1 MKKNLNNL
9 FINLILLILI
19 NLISTLLYFRIDLTE
34 DKKYSISSTSK
45 NIINE
50 IDDVMYIKIYL
61 EGDFPS
67 GFKRLQN
74 STIDLLNQLK
84 KHNELIKYELINPNI
99 KNIEERNNLYKQL
112 YEVGLNPTNLQTQ
125 NSGTKT
131 EQIIFPGAII
141 YYKGKEICVN
151 LLQSQLGTHHEK
163 VLNNSIENIEFE
175 FINAFN
181 KLINDYKPNIAF
193 LTGNGQ
199 LNGSEILSIK
209 YGLNNTSE
217 SLSKYYT
224 INEFNI
230 KDWTVDS
237 GKTNFSIKDQQTK
250 INRFDVLI
258 IAKPNIPF
266 NKLEKLLL
274 DQYIMNGGKIL
285 WLIDGVSMDMD
296 SLKNNQAFSM
306 ALPKNLNIDDMLFKY
321 GVRINHNLIMDIQCD
336 KIPVIT
342 NFNVNQPSK
351 SLFPWFYNPLII
363 SKNNHP
369 ITKNIDAIKTSFIS
383 TIDTIRS
390 SKVHKKI
397 ILKTS
402 PYTKLLYSPHRV
414 SLNILEEKGSIEKY
428 NDGPLNTGVILSGKF
443 KSFFENSVPLKNNK
457 IKKESVETEM
467 IFFSD
472 GDIIKN
478 DVNSNNKPYEIGYNP
493 FSKEI
498 FQGNKQLIINSIH
511 YLTGNKKLLDLRRN
525 NFKIRL
531 LDKKEISVNK
541 IKWQIL
547 NIFFPLI
554 IVLIFGL
561 IFNLIRNKQFK

>member
-45 NIINE
+45 NIIDE

-383 TIDTIRS
+383 TIDTISS

-531 LDKKEISVNK
+531 LNKKEISVNK

>member
-45 NIINE
+45 NIIDE

>member
-457 IKKESVETEM
+457 IKKESIETEM

>member
-34 DKKYSISSTSK
+34 DKKYSISNTSK
-45 NIINE
+45 NIIDE

-457 IKKESVETEM
+457 IKKESIETEM

>member
-84 KHNELIKYELINPNI
+84 KHNQLIKYELINPNI

-151 LLQSQLGTHHEK
+151 LLQSQFGTHHEK

-230 KDWTVDS
+230 KDWTLDS
-237 GKTNFSIKDQQTK
+237 SKTNFSIKDQQTK

-258 IAKPNIPF
+258 IAKPTIPF

-296 SLKNNQAFSM
+296 SLKNNQSFSM

-402 PYTKLLYSPHRV
+402 PYTKLVYSPHRV

-428 NDGPLNTGVILSGKF
+428 NDGPLNTGVMLSGKF

-478 DVNSNNKPYEIGYNP
+478 DINSNNKPYEIGYNP

>member
-19 NLISTLLYFRIDLTE
+19 NLISTLLYFSIDLTE

-112 YEVGLNPTNLQTQ
+112 YDVGLNPTNLQTQ

-258 IAKPNIPF
+258 IAKPTIPF

-363 SKNNHP
+363 PKNNHP

-383 TIDTIRS
+383 TIDTISS

>member
-1 MKKNLNNL
+1 VKKNLNNL
-9 FINLILLILI
+9 SINLILLILI

-84 KHNELIKYELINPNI
+84 KHNQLIKYELINPNI

-151 LLQSQLGTHHEK
+151 LLQSQFGTHHER

-181 KLINDYKPNIAF
+181 NLINDYKPNIAF

-258 IAKPNIPF
+258 IAKPTIPF

-274 DQYIMNGGKIL
+274 DQYIMNGGKTL

-402 PYTKLLYSPHRV
+402 PYTKLVYSPHRV

-457 IKKESVETEM
+457 IKKESEETEM

-478 DVNSNNKPYEIGYNP
+478 DINSNNKPYEIGYNP

-554 IVLIFGL
+554 MVLIFGL

>member
-45 NIINE
+45 NIIDE

-342 NFNVNQPSK
+342 NFNVNQTSK

-457 IKKESVETEM
+457 IKKESIETEM

-561 IFNLIRNKQFK
+561 IFNLMRNKQFK

>member
-34 DKKYSISSTSK
+34 DKKYSISSNSK

-84 KHNELIKYELINPNI
+84 KHNQLIKYELINPNI

-151 LLQSQLGTHHEK
+151 LLQSQFGTHHER

-181 KLINDYKPNIAF
+181 NLINDYKPNIAF

-230 KDWTVDS
+230 KDWKVDS

-258 IAKPNIPF
+258 IAKPTIPF

-402 PYTKLLYSPHRV
+402 PYTKLVYSPHRV

-478 DVNSNNKPYEIGYNP
+478 DINSNNKPYEIGYNP

>member
-9 FINLILLILI
+9 SINLILLILI

-74 STIDLLNQLK
+74 STIELLNQLK
-84 KHNELIKYELINPNI
+84 KHNQLIKYELINPNI

-163 VLNNSIENIEFE
+163 ILNNSIENIEFE

-230 KDWTVDS
+230 KNWTVDS

-258 IAKPNIPF
+258 IAKPTIPF

-336 KIPVIT
+336 KIPVIS
-342 NFNVNQPSK
+342 NFNVNQTSK

-402 PYTKLLYSPHRV
+402 PYTKLVYSPHRV

-428 NDGPLNTGVILSGKF
+428 NDGPLNTGVLLSGKF

-457 IKKESVETEM
+457 IKKESEETEM

-493 FSKEI
+493 FSKEN

-547 NIFFPLI
+547 NIFLPLI